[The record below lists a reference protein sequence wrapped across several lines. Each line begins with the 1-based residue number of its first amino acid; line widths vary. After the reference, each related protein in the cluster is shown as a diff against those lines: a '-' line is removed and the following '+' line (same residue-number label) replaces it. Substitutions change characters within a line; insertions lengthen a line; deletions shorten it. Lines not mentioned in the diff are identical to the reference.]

1 MARFTAALTP
11 GNLLSD
17 FSIVLTHEEQVIPT
31 KDRFTC
37 RVSVLLRSTLTEF
50 RLLLLFL
57 SKR

>member
-17 FSIVLTHEEQVIPT
+17 LSTVLTHEAQVIPT

-37 RVSVLLRSTLTEF
+37 RVFSLLRSTLTEF

-57 SKR
+57 TKR